1 MQSSLTILKQFFL
14 HGIGYILY
22 LMRYAIESALCLSYS
37 QEYKAAV

>member
-1 MQSSLTILKQFFL
+1 MILKQFFL

-22 LMRYAIESALCLSYS
+22 LIRYAIESALCLSYS